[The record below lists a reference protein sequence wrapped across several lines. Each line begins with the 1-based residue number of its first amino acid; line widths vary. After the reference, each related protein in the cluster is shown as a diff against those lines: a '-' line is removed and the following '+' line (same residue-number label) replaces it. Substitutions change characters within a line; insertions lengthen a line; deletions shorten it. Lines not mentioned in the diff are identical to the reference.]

1 MGITKEDRAAYQ
13 RRYRLKNGHSC
24 TFKYEKTKKGKL
36 MRTYRNMESRVKGI
50 VKAKAHLYEDLPI
63 LDRED
68 FYDWALNDEAYNTL
82 HDEWVAS
89 DYCKKLSPSIDR
101 IDTEKGYVMG
111 NIRWLTHSE
120 NSSLG
125 GKSRMGV

>member
-1 MGITKEDRAAYQ
+1 MTKTQEEINRLQRERRAS
-13 RRYRLKNGHSC
+13 NGGADIK
-24 TFKYEKTKKGKL
+24 KYEKTKKGKL
-36 MRTYRNMESRVKGI
+36 VRTYRNMYSRVKGI
-50 VKAKAHLYEDLPI
+50 LKPKAHLYADLPI
-63 LDRED
+63 LDKEV
-68 FYDWALNDEAYNTL
+68 FYGWALNDEAYNTL

-89 DYCKKLSPSIDR
+89 DYCRKLSPSIDR

-125 GKSRMGV
+125 GKSRMSV